1 MAHSVHGSCLCGRV
15 TFEVELPFRRA
26 NHCHCS
32 RCRKHSG
39 TFGLTQGRVPRS
51 QFRLHSGEE
60 SIRVFRPEGGK
71 VKAFCAECPVKEDCL
86 DSALARREPWGV
98 WGGELF
104 VHGKVVAQK
113 RKRGR
118 PPKVRPELQEQEA
131 QSA

>member
-1 MAHSVHGSCLCGRV
+1 MFAIQAIEEAETIQEPVWQDLALCNDGSGSM
-15 TFEVELPFRRA
+15 TELFFSEQLDDIA
-26 NHCHCS
+26 AA
-32 RCRKHSG
+32 
-39 TFGLTQGRVPRS
+39 
-51 QFRLHSGEE
+51 
-60 SIRVFRPEGGK
+60 
-71 VKAFCAECPVKEDCL
+71 KAFCAECPVKEDCL